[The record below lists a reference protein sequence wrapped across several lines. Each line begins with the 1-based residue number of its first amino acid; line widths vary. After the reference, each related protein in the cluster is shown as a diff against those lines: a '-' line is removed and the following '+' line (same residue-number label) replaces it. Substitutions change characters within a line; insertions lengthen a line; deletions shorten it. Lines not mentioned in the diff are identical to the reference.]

1 MLGDDLDEWDGVG
14 VGGREV
20 QEGGDMSIF
29 IADSLCCIAE
39 TNHCKVIILQLE
51 KKKKRNRKD
60 AFWLR
65 HDEGRGE

>member
-1 MLGDDLDEWDGVG
+1 MLSDDLDEWDGVG

-51 KKKKRNRKD
+51 KKKK
-60 AFWLR
+60 
-65 HDEGRGE
+65 E